1 MVTKKTKKKK
11 DQVVEKTYPHLT
23 IGTHLTVIE
32 YEDGSTELIWDD
44 DKLLEEVRE
53 ATKNAK

>member
-1 MVTKKTKKKK
+1 MATKKTKKKK
-11 DQVVEKTYPHLT
+11 DEVVEKTYPYLT

-44 DKLLEEVRE
+44 DKLLEEIRE
-53 ATKNAK
+53 ATKDEK